1 MKRSILLGLLL
12 ISVVSVVVASTGR
25 ASTPRV
31 EKAVVEFP
39 QQVKLLNVFLK
50 GSYLFVH
57 DEDKMAG
64 GEACSYVYEWIDGKQ
79 GRLVTSFHC
88 TPVVRERADKFTVK
102 VTRPGANFLDLVEVT
117 EYQFP
122 GSIEGHQIPKA

>member
-1 MKRSILLGLLL
+1 MRRSILLGFLL
-12 ISVVSVVVASTGR
+12 VTAVFVVVASTR

-57 DEDKMAG
+57 DDNKMAR
-64 GEACSYVYEWIDGKQ
+64 GEACSYIYEWIDGKQ

-88 TPVVRERADKFTVK
+88 TPVAREQADHFTVK
-102 VTRPGANFLDLVEVT
+102 TTSIGANFSPEIT
-117 EYQFP
+117 EYQFA
-122 GSIEGHQIPKA
+122 GSTEGHQIPKA